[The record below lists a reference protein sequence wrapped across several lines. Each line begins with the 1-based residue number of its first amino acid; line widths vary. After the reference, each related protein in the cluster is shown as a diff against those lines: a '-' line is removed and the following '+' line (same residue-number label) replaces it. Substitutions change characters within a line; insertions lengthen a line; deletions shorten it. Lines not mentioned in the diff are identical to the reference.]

1 MDIKELSFEICVAIL
16 LYILMKKSKI
26 FDVYKFIY
34 LIFDVIYL
42 LISYK
47 NVSYLNGGN
56 GIVSALWAVY
66 GIFLVS
72 AGLIKEEKNRIYTGL
87 GLIGVVAIKLIV
99 LDLYD
104 AAPIWKI
111 TIFIGFG
118 IALLGV
124 SYILHPKIQK
134 ISQKE

>member
-1 MDIKELSFEICVAIL
+1 MH
-16 LYILMKKSKI
+16 
-26 FDVYKFIY
+26 
-34 LIFDVIYL
+34 
-42 LISYK
+42 K
-47 NVSYLNGGN
+47 NCTV
-56 GIVSALWAVY
+56 
-66 GIFLVS
+66 LV
-72 AGLIKEEKNRIYTGL
+72 KEKNRIYTGL

-111 TIFIGFG
+111 AIFIGFG